1 MSDLSIEADDTDAA
15 LDRIKAAGI
24 AIEYGPVDEPWGVCR
39 FFVRDPFEKLVS
51 AQRRPHPNEL
61 KNNRP

>member
-1 MSDLSIEADDTDAA
+1 MSDLSIEADDMDAA
-15 LDRIKAAGI
+15 LDRIKAAGF

-51 AQRRPHPNEL
+51 AQRRPYPNEQ
-61 KNNRP
+61 KNSRP